1 MEEIEVP
8 RHEHPVR
15 RFTRFLSGCCGAH
28 CTDHERIY
36 GGYRCN
42 EPGCDKAFHKEC
54 AEALP
59 EIINSFHPEHPL
71 KLILDYSCPNACSL
85 CQRKFGI
92 GYTCSLC
99 DFHIDLKCVRIPPPT
114 ENSCLHEHPLKLS
127 HGEPSDSL
135 EYECAVCGST
145 IGVYIYICHQC
156 EFAIHL
162 RCVDDAPKAYH
173 TSHPEH
179 PLKSILMSSL
189 PDYADIKCLLCGDEF
204 DDSNPWNE
212 EDKQLH
218 HCDVCNFSICGDCK
232 TNPPPVC
239 VVSSTTHEHQL
250 HLVPRR
256 MDFTCN
262 ACGTLGDRS
271 PYFCLQ
277 CNFMIHRECI
287 DLPRV
292 ININR
297 HDHRI
302 SYTRR
307 LGHGESP
314 WKCGVCRKKVDGFYG
329 AYASSKV
336 PSFVVHARCATRE
349 DVWDNVELE
358 GMPEEEVIA
367 PFEVVDDTTIRHFSH
382 DHNLHINKDG
392 QILHENIVCE
402 ACVFQI
408 GSEYFYSC
416 RNCDFILHEKCAN
429 LPRKKRHVCSN
440 QPLTLE
446 TVSRAATCSLCD
458 KRCSGFRYESYNSFK
473 VITLD
478 VQCGSI
484 SEPFVHESHPHPLY
498 YVSVSDSWGLKN
510 RSKLSC
516 DECDFS
522 LEIKD
527 ALLPKKVMRNRYDD
541 HPLFLSY
548 GESNVN
554 GEYWCEAC
562 EAKLHPK
569 EWFYT
574 CNDCGITLH
583 VPCVVGDF
591 SYIKHGT
598 AALLYTKGVHEQL
611 HEACSVSNTSICRP
625 FCVWCASRCM
635 LPSIIKFPLSGGF
648 VYVCSEKC
656 FEKLEDMIGKHF
668 VILE

>member
-28 CTDHERIY
+28 CTDHDRIY

-85 CQRKFGI
+85 CQHKFGI
-92 GYTCSLC
+92 GYSCSLC
-99 DFHIDLKCVRIPPPT
+99 DSHIDLKCVRIPPPT

-135 EYECAVCGST
+135 EY
-145 IGVYIYICHQC
+145 
-156 EFAIHL
+156 
-162 RCVDDAPKAYH
+162 D
-173 TSHPEH
+173 
-179 PLKSILMSSL
+179 
-189 PDYADIKCLLCGDEF
+189 
-204 DDSNPWNE
+204 
-212 EDKQLH
+212 
-218 HCDVCNFSICGDCK
+218 ICGDCK

-416 RNCDFILHEKCAN
+416 KNCDFILHEKCAN

>member
-1 MEEIEVP
+1 MEEIEIP
-8 RHEHPVR
+8 FHEHLVR
-15 RFTRFLSGCCGAH
+15 TSTRFLSTECGAN
-28 CTDHERIY
+28 CSTDHYRIY

-42 EPGCDKAFHKEC
+42 ELGCDKAFHKEC

-71 KLILDYSCPNACSL
+71 KLIQDDWCLKVCSL
-85 CQRKFGI
+85 CQTWFRN
-92 GYTCSLC
+92 GYSCSIC
-99 DFHIDLKCVRIPPPT
+99 NFHIDLKCVRIPPLLVISD
-114 ENSCLHEHPLKLS
+114 NLCLHEHPLKLS
-127 HGEPSDSL
+127 HGEPPDIL
-135 EYECAVCGST
+135 EYDCAVCGST
-145 IGVYIYICHQC
+145 IGDKVKYYYRCHQC
-156 EFAIHL
+156 KFAIHL
-162 RCVDDAPKAYH
+162 GCVDDVPEAYH

-179 PLKSILMSSL
+179 PLKLINFL
-189 PDYADIKCLLCGDEF
+189 PDYADIKCLLCG
-204 DDSNPWNE
+204 NE
-212 EDKQLH
+212 LKHWYRIH
-218 HCDVCNFSICGDCK
+218 HCDFCNFSICRGCMK
-232 TNPPPVC
+232 NPPPVC

-329 AYASSKV
+329 AYASSKI

-349 DVWDNVELE
+349 DVWDSVELE
-358 GMPEEEVIA
+358 GMPEEEVIP

-382 DHNLHINKDG
+382 DHDLHINKDG
-392 QILHENIVCE
+392 EILHENIVCE

-408 GSEYFYSC
+408 GPESFYSC
-416 RNCDFILHEKCAN
+416 GKCDFILHEKCAN
-429 LPRKKRHVCSN
+429 LPRKKRHLCHN
-440 QPLTLE
+440 QPFTLN
-446 TVSRAATCSLCD
+446 TVSRCEECDLCR
-458 KRCSGFRYESYNSFK
+458 KVFSGFRYESDNSFSE
-473 VITLD
+473 VTLD
-478 VQCGSI
+478 VRCGSI

-498 YVSVSDSWGLKN
+498 YASVWRGYYKIGG
-510 RSKLSC
+510 KLSCEC

-522 LEIKD
+522 LEFKD

-562 EAKLHPK
+562 EAKLDPK

-583 VPCVVGDF
+583 VPCVVGHY
-591 SYIKHGT
+591 SYLKHGT
-598 AALLYTKGVHEQL
+598 EVRLTF
-611 HEACSVSNTSICRP
+611 ACAVSNTSICRP
-625 FCVWCASRCM
+625 FCFRCASRCM
-635 LPSIIKFPLSGGF
+635 LPSIIKVSMSGGF
-648 VYVCSEKC
+648 VYLCSRKC
-656 FEKLEDMIGKHF
+656 FDEHESHVWPRRVLSIYSRYNSMSQ
-668 VILE
+668 

>member
-1 MEEIEVP
+1 MEEIEIP
-8 RHEHPVR
+8 FHEHLVR
-15 RFTRFLSGCCGAH
+15 PTTRFLFGRSCGAY
-28 CTDHERIY
+28 CTNHFGTVY

-42 EPGCDKAFHKEC
+42 EPGCDKVFHKEC

-71 KLILDYSCPNACSL
+71 ELIHKVWYSNACSL
-85 CQRKFGI
+85 CQQKFGI
-92 GYTCSLC
+92 GYRCSIC
-99 DFHIDLKCVRIPPPT
+99 YFQIDMKCARIPPPLVIS

-127 HGEPSDSL
+127 HGEPSDSN
-135 EYECAVCGST
+135 CAVCGST
-145 IGVYIYICHQC
+145 IGDYYYRCHQC
-156 EFAIHL
+156 KFAIHL
-162 RCVDDAPKAYH
+162 RCVDDAPEAYH

-179 PLKSILMSSL
+179 PLKSISYL

-204 DDSNPWNE
+204 E
-212 EDKQLH
+212 ESDAWYMKNKKPH
-218 HCDVCNFSICGDCK
+218 HCDVCNFSICGGCK
-232 TNPPPVC
+232 RKPPPVC

-302 SYTRR
+302 SYSRR

-329 AYASSKV
+329 AYVSSKV
-336 PSFVVHARCATRE
+336 PSFVVHSRCATRR
-349 DVWDNVELE
+349 DVWDMVELE
-358 GMPEEEVIA
+358 GMPEEEEIP

-382 DHNLHINKDG
+382 DHNLHLNKDG
-392 QILHENIVCE
+392 EILHENIVCE

-408 GSEYFYSC
+408 GSESFYSC
-416 RNCDFILHEKCAN
+416 GECNFILHEKCAN
-429 LPRKKRHVCSN
+429 LPRKKRHVGNN
-440 QPLTLE
+440 QPFTLE
-446 TVSRAATCSLCD
+446 TVSCLQKCYLCD
-458 KRCSGFRYESYNSFK
+458 KRFSGFRYESNWSFGTL
-473 VITLD
+473 TLD
-478 VQCGSI
+478 VRCGSI

-498 YVSVSDSWGLKN
+498 YVSN
-510 RSKLSC
+510 KLSC
-516 DECDFS
+516 DECVFS
-522 LEIKD
+522 LEFKE
-527 ALLPKKVMRNRYDD
+527 ALLPKKVTRNRYDD

-562 EAKLHPK
+562 EAKLDPK

-591 SYIKHGT
+591 SYIKHGIEVT
-598 AALLYTKGVHEQL
+598 YEEEGCFV
-611 HEACSVSNTSICRP
+611 EACSASNTSICRP
-625 FCVWCASRCM
+625 FCVGCASRCM
-635 LPSIIKFPLSGGF
+635 LPSILKISMSGGF
-648 VYVCSEKC
+648 VYLCSIKC
-656 FEKLEDMIGKHF
+656 SIKHCSRFEEM
-668 VILE
+668 

>member
-1 MEEIEVP
+1 MEEIKIP
-8 RHEHPVR
+8 FHEHLVR
-15 RFTRFLSGCCGAH
+15 PCTRFLKARWCGA
-28 CTDHERIY
+28 CGENQYRIY

-42 EPGCDKAFHKEC
+42 ELGCDEAFHKEC

-71 KLILDYSCPNACSL
+71 TLIQDDDLHNACSL
-85 CQRKFGI
+85 CQQRFI
-92 GYTCSLC
+92 LGYSCSIC
-99 DFHIDLKCVRIPPPT
+99 DFQIDMKCVRIPPPLVIS

-127 HGEPSDSL
+127 YGEPSESL
-135 EYECAVCGST
+135 EYDCAVCGYT
-145 IGVYIYICHQC
+145 IDDYYYRCHQC
-156 EFAIHL
+156 KFAIHL
-162 RCVDDAPKAYH
+162 QCVDDAPEAYH
-173 TSHPEH
+173 ASHPQH
-179 PLKSILMSSL
+179 PLKSISSP
-189 PDYADIKCLLCGDEF
+189 PDYADKKCLLCGDEF
-204 DDSNPWNE
+204 DDSKPWHL
-212 EDKQLH
+212 EDKKLH
-218 HCDVCNFSICGDCK
+218 HCDVCNFSICRGCK

-262 ACGTLGDRS
+262 ACGALGDRS

-329 AYASSKV
+329 AYVSSKF
-336 PSFVVHARCATRE
+336 PSFVVHARCATRK

-367 PFEVVDDTTIRHFSH
+367 PFEVVDDSTIRHFSH
-382 DHNLHINKDG
+382 DHNLYINKDG

-408 GSEYFYSC
+408 GSESFYSC
-416 RNCDFILHEKCAN
+416 RKCNFFLHEKCAN
-429 LPRKKRHVCSN
+429 LPRKKRHVCHN
-440 QPLTLE
+440 QPFTLK
-446 TVSRAATCSLCD
+446 TVSRSEECFLCD
-458 KRCSGFRYESYNSFK
+458 KRFSGFRYESNVSFQ
-473 VITLD
+473 ITLD
-478 VQCGSI
+478 VRCGSI

-498 YVSVSDSWGLKN
+498 HVSDSTGYMVRRML
-510 RSKLSC
+510 SCDKLSC

-522 LEIKD
+522 LEFKD
-527 ALLPKKVMRNRYDD
+527 ALLPKKVMGNRYDD

-548 GESNVN
+548 GESNVS

-562 EAKLHPK
+562 EAKLDPK

-583 VPCVVGDF
+583 VPCVVGDY

-598 AALLYTKGVHEQL
+598 EVRLYIEGLDQL
-611 HEACSVSNTSICRP
+611 HKACSVSNTSICRP

-635 LPSIIKFPLSGGF
+635 LPSILEVPMSEDF
-648 VYVCSEKC
+648 VYLCSIKC
-656 FEKLEDMIGKHF
+656 YGKYESHG
-668 VILE
+668 

>member
-1 MEEIEVP
+1 MKCATL
-8 RHEHPVR
+8 PVI
-15 RFTRFLSGCCGAH
+15 S
-28 CTDHERIY
+28 
-36 GGYRCN
+36 
-42 EPGCDKAFHKEC
+42 
-54 AEALP
+54 
-59 EIINSFHPEHPL
+59 
-71 KLILDYSCPNACSL
+71 
-85 CQRKFGI
+85 
-92 GYTCSLC
+92 
-99 DFHIDLKCVRIPPPT
+99 
-114 ENSCLHEHPLKLS
+114 ENPCLHEHPLKLS
-127 HGEPSDSL
+127 HGKPADSL
-135 EYECAVCGST
+135 EYYCAVCGFPNLDEDN
-145 IGVYIYICHQC
+145 YHYRCNQC
-156 EFAIHL
+156 KFSIHL
-162 RCVDDAPKAYH
+162 QCVDKAPEAYH
-173 TSHPEH
+173 ASHPKH
-179 PLKSILMSSL
+179 PLKSISYL
-189 PDYADIKCLLCGDEF
+189 PDYADMKCLLCGDEF
-204 DDSNPWNE
+204 EDSDAWYMK
-212 EDKQLH
+212 DKKPH
-218 HCDVCNFSICGDCK
+218 HCDICNFSICRGCM

-239 VVSSTTHEHQL
+239 VVSSTTHKHRL

-271 PYFCLQ
+271 PYFCLE

-329 AYASSKV
+329 AYASSKF
-336 PSFVVHARCATRE
+336 PSFVVHSRCATRP
-349 DVWDNVELE
+349 DVWDSVELE
-358 GMPEEEVIA
+358 GMPEEEEIP

-408 GSEYFYSC
+408 GSESFYSC

-429 LPRKKRHVCSN
+429 LPRKKRHLCHN
-440 QPLTLE
+440 QPFTLN
-446 TVSRAATCSLCD
+446 TVSLFAICYLCD
-458 KRCSGFRYESYNSFK
+458 KRFSGFRYESKSSFGE
-473 VITLD
+473 VTLD
-478 VQCGSI
+478 VRCGSI

-498 YVSVSDSWGLKN
+498 YVSKKY
-510 RSKLSC
+510 KLSC
-516 DECDFS
+516 EECVFS
-522 LEIKD
+522 LGFKK
-527 ALLPKKVMRNRYDD
+527 AVLPKKVMWNRYDD

-562 EAKLHPK
+562 EAKLDPK

-591 SYIKHGT
+591 SYIQHGT
-598 AALLYTKGVHEQL
+598 KVEEGRSY
-611 HEACSVSNTSICRP
+611 EACSVSNTSICRP
-625 FCVWCASRCM
+625 FCVCCASRCM
-635 LPSIIKFPLSGGF
+635 LRSILKVYMSGGF
-648 VYVCSEKC
+648 VYLCSKKC
-656 FEKLEDMIGKHF
+656 YKRWSRGWHGTPDTI
-668 VILE
+668 

>member
-1 MEEIEVP
+1 MNKTLKEIRSMEEIEVP

-15 RFTRFLSGCCGAH
+15 PFTRFLCGCCGAH

-85 CQRKFGI
+85 CQHKFGI
-92 GYTCSLC
+92 GYSCSLC

-135 EYECAVCGST
+135 EY
-145 IGVYIYICHQC
+145 
-156 EFAIHL
+156 
-162 RCVDDAPKAYH
+162 D
-173 TSHPEH
+173 
-179 PLKSILMSSL
+179 
-189 PDYADIKCLLCGDEF
+189 
-204 DDSNPWNE
+204 
-212 EDKQLH
+212 
-218 HCDVCNFSICGDCK
+218 ICGDCK

-416 RNCDFILHEKCAN
+416 KNCDFILHEKCAN

-458 KRCSGFRYESYNSFK
+458 KQ
-473 VITLD
+473 V
-478 VQCGSI
+478 
-484 SEPFVHESHPHPLY
+484 
-498 YVSVSDSWGLKN
+498 
-510 RSKLSC
+510 
-516 DECDFS
+516 
-522 LEIKD
+522 
-527 ALLPKKVMRNRYDD
+527 
-541 HPLFLSY
+541 
-548 GESNVN
+548 
-554 GEYWCEAC
+554 
-562 EAKLHPK
+562 
-569 EWFYT
+569 
-574 CNDCGITLH
+574 
-583 VPCVVGDF
+583 
-591 SYIKHGT
+591 
-598 AALLYTKGVHEQL
+598 
-611 HEACSVSNTSICRP
+611 
-625 FCVWCASRCM
+625 
-635 LPSIIKFPLSGGF
+635 
-648 VYVCSEKC
+648 
-656 FEKLEDMIGKHF
+656 
-668 VILE
+668 